1 MTIADR
7 TSERP
12 VRLRRRADLVVVRG
26 RFAGVD
32 CRVVKDPLA
41 LRYVR
46 LREEEYVLFDA
57 LDGRRSLRDLALVF
71 ENRFPPRRISVE
83 EISRF
88 VLMLHQNGLLVSD
101 RSGQGPVLFRKAERR
116 RRNEWKA
123 RLLNPLAIRFR
134 GVDPS
139 RLLEGLY
146 RATRPLFNRTAAA
159 VSLGMM
165 IAASALVAVRWR
177 EFSSRLP
184 SFYEFF
190 SPENLLILSL
200 VTAGVKVLHEFG
212 HALACRH
219 FGGECREMG
228 AMLLVFTPCLY
239 CDVTDAW
246 MFPGKWRRAAVGAAG
261 IFVELNLAALAT
273 FVWWF
278 SAPGPLNQ
286 ACLGIMT
293 VASVSTL
300 IFNGNPLMRYDGYYV
315 LSDLAEAP
323 NLAEQSA
330 AVLRYYCAKF
340 LLGVESPSGPP
351 GPPHRRGRYALYA
364 ACSGVYR
371 WIVTFSIL
379 LFLVAAARPYR
390 LDNAARFLGSLGVA
404 MLILGP
410 LVRLKR
416 FADVP
421 GGWGRIRPTRA
432 VRAVVVGALVVGL
445 LLVPLPFRIFA
456 PLEIQP
462 FDAAAVYVE
471 VPGRLTSAPVR
482 YGSTVAPQTVVAQLE
497 NHDLELVVEQL
508 RSERDRRIVELD
520 SLRRE
525 RFDDSGA
532 SAAVPRIEKLL
543 ESIEGRLAKR
553 TKELERL
560 RIAATRGGVF
570 FPPAETPPPEATET
584 PVAWTGRPLDPIN
597 GECSFDVGAVLGFV
611 GDPHEWQAVV
621 VVDQEDVEFLEVG
634 CAADIL
640 VDAIPG
646 TVFAGRVE
654 EIALGELLDAPRRL
668 SHKSGGDLSTKSDS
682 GDGERPTSTSYQV
695 RIRVSDPLARM
706 RIGWRGT
713 ARIHAPPI
721 SLGARVLRSLSR
733 TFHFQL

>member
-1 MTIADR
+1 MTIAER

-12 VRLRRRADLVVVRG
+12 VELRRRADLVVVRG

-32 CRVVKDPLA
+32 YRVVKDPLA

-46 LREEEYVLFDA
+46 LREEEFVLFDA
-57 LDGRRSLRDLALVF
+57 LDGRRSLRELAALF
-71 ENRFPPRRISVE
+71 EERFPPRRIGVE

-101 RSGQGPVLFRKAERR
+101 RSGQGPVSYRRAERR

-123 RLLNPLAIRFR
+123 RLVNPLAIKFR

-146 RATRPLFNRTAAA
+146 RATRPLFNRAGLAASLVLIAAA
-159 VSLGMM
+159 LL
-165 IAASALVAVRWR
+165 LVAVRWR
-177 EFSSRLP
+177 EFSARLP

-190 SPENLLILSL
+190 SPGNLLVLTL

-228 AMLLVFTPCLY
+228 VMLLVFTPCLY
-239 CDVTDAW
+239 CDVTDSW
-246 MFPGKWRRAAVGAAG
+246 MFPSKWRRAAVGAAG

-273 FVWWF
+273 FVWWY
-278 SAPGPLNQ
+278 SAPGLLNQ
-286 ACLGIMT
+286 VCLGVMT
-293 VASVSTL
+293 VASVST
-300 IFNGNPLMRYDGYYV
+300 IVFNGNPLMRYDGYYV
-315 LSDLAEAP
+315 LADLAEAP

-330 AVLRYYCAKF
+330 AVLRYYGAKV
-340 LLGVESPSGPP
+340 LLGIDSPAGPP

-390 LDNAARFLGSLGVA
+390 LDNAARFLGSLGIA

-410 LVRLKR
+410 LLRWKR

-421 GGWGRIRPTRA
+421 GSWGRVRRSRA
-432 VRAVVVGALVVGL
+432 AVSAVAAAAIVGL
-445 LLVPLPFRIFA
+445 LCVPLPFRIFA
-456 PLEIQP
+456 PLEMQP

-471 VPGRLTSAPVR
+471 VPGRLQSAPVR
-482 YGSTVAPQTVVAQLE
+482 YGSVVTPQTVVARLE
-497 NHDLELVVEQL
+497 NHDLQLAVEQL
-508 RSERDRRIVELD
+508 RSERDRRLAELD

-525 RFDDSGA
+525 RFDDPGA
-532 SAAVPRIEKLL
+532 SAAVPRTEKLL
-543 ESIEGRLAKR
+543 ESIEGRLGKR

-560 RIAATRGGVF
+560 QIAATRGGVF
-570 FPPAETPPPEATET
+570 FPPAETPPAPGAEA
-584 PVAWTGRPLDPIN
+584 PAGWTGRPLDAIN
-597 GECSFDVGAVLGFV
+597 GECSFEVGEVLGYV

-634 CAADIL
+634 GEAEIL
-640 VDAIPG
+640 VDAVPG

-668 SHKSGGDLSTKSDS
+668 SHKAGGDLSTESEA
-682 GDGERPTSTSYQV
+682 GAGERPTSTSYQV
-695 RIRVSDPLARM
+695 RIRLTDPQARM

-713 ARIHAPPI
+713 ARIQAPPT
-721 SLGARVLRSLSR
+721 SLAARALRSLSR